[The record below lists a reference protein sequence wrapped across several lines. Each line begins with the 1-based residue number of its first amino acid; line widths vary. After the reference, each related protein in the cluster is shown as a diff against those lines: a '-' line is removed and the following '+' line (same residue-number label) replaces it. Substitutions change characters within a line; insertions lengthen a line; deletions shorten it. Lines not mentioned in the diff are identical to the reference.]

1 MKCSKLKINKRFF
14 NIISV
19 VFFMSVMNMLFMHYQ
34 ILNTVGLEFYFAK
47 TSCLD
52 NFLAVLLDVTAIFSI
67 SLLLTWGRIKT
78 SVLLTFFITLF
89 LSFAN
94 VFYSRFFGQYLSL
107 SAVGQ
112 AGNLNDKVVIMSM
125 LSELRVYDLYYISS
139 IAVLLIVIWIYRKNV
154 TSKGQ
159 LQFLGILWTVI
170 IILVVATH
178 SIYLYKDSYSRAI
191 QTLFPSRSFC
201 SPYPNWT
208 AFHKGLFRTI
218 VVDNLFSQDRRTML
232 TDEQVRAI
240 SEDYQNHAFRKTTH
254 VIDERIQ
261 NVIFIIV
268 ESYLSVTSDLFV
280 DGKEITP
287 NLNRLKRDS
296 TVYYNGQMQSNAKIG
311 KSSDGQ
317 LIYMTGLLP
326 LRSGITVSYA
336 KEDSLVGLPQ
346 LLINNGIVK
355 HTQVLVPTSPSF
367 WEQSSM
373 NQVYGFQK
381 MYAKY
386 DDEENYDG
394 EDLVDEKM
402 FDFAKKLDSRLPP
415 SSFSMLVTL
424 SMHEPYD
431 SPIEHGFSLNDESL
445 PLRFRNYLVACHY
458 FDQQIGKYID
468 HLKTVGLYDN
478 SLIVITADHNINP
491 VFIGVEGD
499 KYERLPLYIINGNI
513 DSSTAW
519 TGDCNQLDVYT
530 TILDIFGVDCEW
542 RGLGHTLL
550 TQDYVNSVTE
560 KTWKISEWIILGDFF
575 RKQ

>member
-1 MKCSKLKINKRFF
+1 MKCSNLKISKRIF
-14 NIISV
+14 NIVSV
-19 VFFMSVMNMLFMHYQ
+19 VFFMSVINMLYMHYQ

-52 NFLAVLLDVTAIFSI
+52 NFLAVLLDVTVIFSI
-67 SLLLTWGRIKT
+67 SLLLTWGRMKT

-139 IAVLLIVIWIYRKNV
+139 IAVLLFVIWIYRKNV

-346 LLINNGIVK
+346 QLIDNGIVK

-394 EDLVDEKM
+394 EDLADEKM

-431 SPIEHGFSLNDESL
+431 SPIEHGFSLSDENL

>member
-1 MKCSKLKINKRFF
+1 
-14 NIISV
+14 
-19 VFFMSVMNMLFMHYQ
+19 
-34 ILNTVGLEFYFAK
+34 
-47 TSCLD
+47 
-52 NFLAVLLDVTAIFSI
+52 
-67 SLLLTWGRIKT
+67 
-78 SVLLTFFITLF
+78 
-89 LSFAN
+89 
-94 VFYSRFFGQYLSL
+94 
-107 SAVGQ
+107 
-112 AGNLNDKVVIMSM
+112 
-125 LSELRVYDLYYISS
+125 
-139 IAVLLIVIWIYRKNV
+139 
-154 TSKGQ
+154 
-159 LQFLGILWTVI
+159 
-170 IILVVATH
+170 
-178 SIYLYKDSYSRAI
+178 
-191 QTLFPSRSFC
+191 
-201 SPYPNWT
+201 
-208 AFHKGLFRTI
+208 
-218 VVDNLFSQDRRTML
+218 
-232 TDEQVRAI
+232 
-240 SEDYQNHAFRKTTH
+240 
-254 VIDERIQ
+254 
-261 NVIFIIV
+261 
-268 ESYLSVTSDLFV
+268 
-280 DGKEITP
+280 
-287 NLNRLKRDS
+287 
-296 TVYYNGQMQSNAKIG
+296 MQSNAKIG

-346 LLINNGIVK
+346 LLINNRIVK

-402 FDFAKKLDSRLPP
+402 FDFARKLDSRLPS

-431 SPIEHGFSLNDESL
+431 SPIEHGFSLSDEKL

>member
-1 MKCSKLKINKRFF
+1 MKCPKLKINKRFF

-19 VFFMSVMNMLFMHYQ
+19 VFFMSVMNMLYMHYQ

-67 SLLLTWGRIKT
+67 SLLLTWGRMKT

-125 LSELRVYDLYYISS
+125 LSELRVYDLYYILS
-139 IAVLLIVIWIYRKNV
+139 IAVLLFVIWIYRKNV

-240 SEDYQNHAFRKTTH
+240 SEDYQNHAFRKTIH

-386 DDEENYDG
+386 DDEENYNG

-402 FDFAKKLDSRLPP
+402 FDFARKLDSRLPS

-431 SPIEHGFSLNDESL
+431 SPIEHGFSLSDEKL

-560 KTWKISEWIILGDFF
+560 KTWKMSEWIILGDFF

>member
-1 MKCSKLKINKRFF
+1 MKCSKLIINKRFF

-78 SVLLTFFITLF
+78 SVLLTFLITLF
-89 LSFAN
+89 LSFTN

-107 SAVGQ
+107 SAIGQ
-112 AGNLNDKVVIMSM
+112 VGNLNDKVVIMSM
-125 LSELRVYDLYYISS
+125 LSELRVYDLYYILS
-139 IAVLLIVIWIYRKNV
+139 IAVLLFVIWIYRKNV

-159 LQFLGILWTVI
+159 LRFLGILWTVI

-346 LLINNGIVK
+346 LLINNRIVK

-373 NQVYGFQK
+373 NQVYGLQK

-402 FDFAKKLDSRLPP
+402 FDFARKLDSRLPS

-431 SPIEHGFSLNDESL
+431 SPIEHGFSLSDEKL